1 MTKQMLRKKNPRLI
15 VPVIGFDLLLY
26 FVIAWERHMELKL
39 KLGFEQSRLANWEWV
54 SSDC

>member
-39 KLGFEQSRLANWEWV
+39 KLGIEQWRLANWEWV